1 MCCPTRPT
9 SPKFLVESL
18 PKKAKATHDAEEA
31 ETTSEITT
39 EDSEEDTTNEQT
51 LMMKVPYAGKKGE
64 GFIRGLK
71 TCLQHNLP
79 NNINCRIVQTG
90 TKISRNFNVKDKVD
104 KNHLSNFIY
113 RHKCKNK
120 KCTDSYIGETARRRV
135 LRTEEHAGKD
145 KESWIFKHSS
155 QSKHPKAKN
164 ENFEIL
170 ATDYADR
177 RKRKIAEALF
187 IRDEKPSLNKQKES
201 YQLKLF
207 A

>member
-1 MCCPTRPT
+1 MQLQKNVCSGEKFQCENQYEKHCKLFYQLCT
-9 SPKFLVESL
+9 S
-18 PKKAKATHDAEEA
+18 AAYC
-31 ETTSEITT
+31 
-39 EDSEEDTTNEQT
+39 N
-51 LMMKVPYAGKKGE
+51 
-64 GFIRGLK
+64 
-71 TCLQHNLP
+71 
-79 NNINCRIVQTG
+79 
-90 TKISRNFNVKDKVD
+90 
-104 KNHLSNFIY
+104 
-113 RHKCKNK
+113 
-120 KCTDSYIGETARRRV
+120 DSYIGETARRRI

-170 ATDYADR
+170 AIGYANR
-177 RKRKIAEALF
+177 RKRKLAEALF

>member
-1 MCCPTRPT
+1 MTRRKP
-9 SPKFLVESL
+9 
-18 PKKAKATHDAEEA
+18 

-113 RHKCKNK
+113 RHKCKN
-120 KCTDSYIGETARRRV
+120 
-135 LRTEEHAGKD
+135 
-145 KESWIFKHSS
+145 
-155 QSKHPKAKN
+155 
-164 ENFEIL
+164 
-170 ATDYADR
+170 
-177 RKRKIAEALF
+177 
-187 IRDEKPSLNKQKES
+187 
-201 YQLKLF
+201 
-207 A
+207 